1 MQRDISKVE
10 EDVMTKIKSGE
21 LKMRP
26 KWYFV
31 VGSVLTFIG
40 LVASIASSVFAV
52 GLFSFI
58 LRSNGRMF
66 GSNRMDYILSVFPWW
81 LPVLAIAG
89 ILFGVFLIRKYDFAY
104 KIGLKKGIILMI
116 LVIVASGFVIDV
128 LGFNDLLN
136 RRGMMKGMF
145 RGSGHSLQFEQKQNG
160 PF

>member
-1 MQRDISKVE
+1 MQRDVSKLE
-10 EDVMTKIKSGE
+10 EGVMSKIKSGD

-26 KWYFV
+26 KSYFV
-31 VGSVLTFIG
+31 LGSFLTFIG
-40 LVASIASSVFAV
+40 LVSSIASSVFAV

-89 ILFGVFLIRKYDFAY
+89 ILVGVFLIRKYDFTY
-104 KIGLKKGIILMI
+104 KIGVKKGIIIMI
-116 LVIVASGFVIDV
+116 LVIVASGFLIDI

-136 RRGMMKGMF
+136 RRGVMKGMF
-145 RGSGHSLQFEQKQNG
+145 RGGGHSPWFEQKQNG